1 MTLLTHAPGPSYR
14 AAPPKARQDTDAAAT
29 SAEGSSAKTIARVCR
44 FALTVTL
51 MTVALAAIIALKA
64 SIYFARFH
72 Y

>member
-14 AAPPKARQDTDAAAT
+14 AARPKARQDADTAAT
-29 SAEGSSAKTIARVCR
+29 PAEGSSVKTIARVCG
-44 FALTVTL
+44 FAFTVTL
-51 MTVALAAIIALKA
+51 TTVALAAIIALKT

>member
-14 AAPPKARQDTDAAAT
+14 AARPKTRQDADATAAP
-29 SAEGSSAKTIARVCR
+29 AEGSSAKTIARVCG
-44 FALTVTL
+44 FAFTVTL
-51 MTVALAAIIALKA
+51 MTAALAAIIALKA

>member
-14 AAPPKARQDTDAAAT
+14 AARPKASQDTDATVAP
-29 SAEGSSAKTIARVCR
+29 AEGSRAKTMARVCR
-44 FALTVTL
+44 FAFTVTL
-51 MTVALAAIIALKA
+51 MTAVLAAIIALKA

>member
-14 AAPPKARQDTDAAAT
+14 AARPKAKQDTDAAAT
-29 SAEGSSAKTIARVCR
+29 PAEGSSVRTIARVCG

-51 MTVALAAIIALKA
+51 MTAALAVIIALKA

>member
-14 AAPPKARQDTDAAAT
+14 TARPKARQDTDAAAT
-29 SAEGSSAKTIARVCR
+29 PAEGSSAKTIARVVG
-44 FALTVTL
+44 FAFTVTL

>member
-1 MTLLTHAPGPSYR
+1 MTLLTHAPGASYR
-14 AAPPKARQDTDAAAT
+14 TARPKARQDTDATAAP
-29 SAEGSSAKTIARVCR
+29 AERSRAKTIARICG
-44 FALTVTL
+44 FAFTVTL